1 MNVCNTYNKAFSG
14 CSHSL
19 NAIKTIVQALEGPDW
34 LVLSSLCL
42 LRFTLSP
49 LYHFLTA
56 ENKQEYAPHG
66 PHECILCFDNI
77 VCHSHWSHAWNK
89 SKLLSH
95 CHGSQNPD
103 RIQCLL
109 PKCSLF
115 LFSSCTNGES
125 AILKL
130 DFITLFWFKDILKEF
145 KKKKK
150 KEEKVKTGDKI
161 CVNKLPE

>member
-1 MNVCNTYNKAFSG
+1 MNVCNTYNKVFSG

-34 LVLSSLCL
+34 LVLSS

-130 DFITLFWFKDILKEF
+130 DFIILFWFKDILKEF
-145 KKKKK
+145 KKKKKK